1 MAKQNFLSGGFYGK
15 LGAMVGQRWKNKR
28 TIRTYVI
35 PHNPNTPEQKR
46 NRSNFAGAVQ
56 YAQMGMQMNY
66 YCNLFENP
74 GFTKWNYRMSV
85 ARNLKFSGMTDL
97 NLIPLYP
104 TDFTPPVTITNIKVN
119 SITGNNHITFSV
131 PELTAAEDRVFS
143 MMFALYNEA
152 SLFRGYKL
160 YLGYYS
166 KNNPQIL
173 EVDVDDVK
181 EINSHCFVRLVTNDD
196 QDSSKDMIASAS
208 IAVQMEEIDRHM
220 FDCSISMIE
229 KSASGFTIT
238 FAEPWRENPSV
249 NTVSFDL
256 SFVSDGMRKVV
267 SYSDRVLVNNNGLC
281 SVIVPYST
289 TYNQDLPALPEGSGI
304 SGVNVN
310 YTGQGYE
317 ITLTDGS
324 APYSDTDL
332 VRNLDK
338 QFAHYD
344 GDGVKVSIA
353 ALFSGTV
360 QERSVQMNYCT
371 EGRFGDSSIL
381 NGIFSV
387 SANDGYL
394 NIRATGTDRDYPMKE
409 ENSYIDIP
417 EMDVVSEG
425 VTYRKQAERK
435 YFSNDVT
442 VSNYLVDNSL
452 DTVLYKVKK
461 HDANN
466 YFKLKAEVGGL
477 KLEYGEVKDSRFID
491 IITNTDG
498 SVVSTI
504 ESWSEKNG
512 SAGNYSLSYYG
523 SFQNDPNQK
532 KVTDDSTVS
541 YVGTI
546 LDNPRLEYN
555 GILYDTGK
563 YASKI
568 SDWPNVIYEGKD
580 EHEFDCGVSL
590 IEKSAAG
597 LKVTFREPWMDAPD
611 TNKISLQVSCISDGA
626 QKVLSLSDGV
636 LKNNGGFCSVE
647 VPYPT
652 TYNQDLPSFPV
663 GSYLAAINVQYE
675 GQTYKITLSNGNSPY
690 SDTDLVRNLDRP
702 IAHNTNDSVRVNLRV
717 PFSGIG
723 VDQNVQM
730 NFFTEGRFGDS
741 SILSSLFSVTS
752 DGSFLNI
759 RASGTYRSY
768 PMREANCYIDVP
780 SFDVVSN
787 GVTYRKTA
795 EKKYFS
801 NTVTVSGY
809 LIDNQNR
816 ITLEKLKA
824 EEADIY
830 PQFMVTVDGL
840 KLEYGDVGDGRFVEM
855 IENPNGTV
863 ITEIEQWVEQVGS
876 AGNYSLSYYAN
887 IEQDPEYD
895 SIRDASNLTFIG
907 TVGGSVY
914 LGYNGILYDTGKN
927 GRTPADW
934 STIV

>member
-104 TDFTPPVTITNIKVN
+104 TDFTPPTTITQIKVN
-119 SITGNNHITFSV
+119 SMTGKNHVTFSV
-131 PELTAAEDRVFS
+131 PELIAQEDRVFS

-160 YLGYYS
+160 YLGYYL
-166 KNNPQIL
+166 KNNPQLL

-196 QDSSKDMIASAS
+196 QDSIKDMIASAS
-208 IAVQMEEIDRHM
+208 LAVQMEEIDRHT
-220 FDCSISMIE
+220 FDCSISMVA

-238 FAEPWRENPSV
+238 FAEPWKENPTV
-249 NTVSFDL
+249 NTVSFNL
-256 SFVSDGMRKVV
+256 SFISDGMRKVV

-281 SVIVPYST
+281 SVDVPYST

-338 QFAHYD
+338 PLAHNTA
-344 GDGVKVSIA
+344 DGVKVS
-353 ALFSGTV
+353 
-360 QERSVQMNYCT
+360 
-371 EGRFGDSSIL
+371 
-381 NGIFSV
+381 
-387 SANDGYL
+387 
-394 NIRATGTDRDYPMKE
+394 
-409 ENSYIDIP
+409 
-417 EMDVVSEG
+417 
-425 VTYRKQAERK
+425 
-435 YFSNDVT
+435 
-442 VSNYLVDNSL
+442 
-452 DTVLYKVKK
+452 
-461 HDANN
+461 
-466 YFKLKAEVGGL
+466 
-477 KLEYGEVKDSRFID
+477 
-491 IITNTDG
+491 
-498 SVVSTI
+498 
-504 ESWSEKNG
+504 
-512 SAGNYSLSYYG
+512 
-523 SFQNDPNQK
+523 
-532 KVTDDSTVS
+532 
-541 YVGTI
+541 
-546 LDNPRLEYN
+546 
-555 GILYDTGK
+555 
-563 YASKI
+563 
-568 SDWPNVIYEGKD
+568 
-580 EHEFDCGVSL
+580 
-590 IEKSAAG
+590 
-597 LKVTFREPWMDAPD
+597 
-611 TNKISLQVSCISDGA
+611 
-626 QKVLSLSDGV
+626 
-636 LKNNGGFCSVE
+636 
-647 VPYPT
+647 
-652 TYNQDLPSFPV
+652 
-663 GSYLAAINVQYE
+663 
-675 GQTYKITLSNGNSPY
+675 
-690 SDTDLVRNLDRP
+690 
-702 IAHNTNDSVRVNLRV
+702 LRV
-717 PFSGIG
+717 PFSGSGVGENVQFSGIG

-730 NFFTEGRFGDS
+730 NFFTEGRYGDS
-741 SILSSLFSVTS
+741 SILSGLFSITS
-752 DGSFLNI
+752 DGSYLNI
-759 RASGTYRSY
+759 RATGTHRDY

-787 GVTYRKTA
+787 GVTYRMAA

-801 NTVTVSGY
+801 NTVTVSDY

-816 ITLEKLKA
+816 ITLEKLKQ
-824 EEADIY
+824 EDADLY
-830 PQFMVTVDGL
+830 PQFAVTVDDL
-840 KLEYGDVGDGRFVEM
+840 KLDFGEVTNERFIEE

-863 ITEIEQWVEQVGS
+863 ITEIEQWVEQSGS
-876 AGNYSLSYYAN
+876 AGNYSLAYYAN

-895 SIRDASNLTFIG
+895 SIRAGSNLTFIG
-907 TVGGSVY
+907 TGGGSVY
-914 LGYNGILYDTGKN
+914 LEYNGILYNTGKY

>member
-74 GFTKWNYRMSV
+74 NFTKWNYRMSV

-104 TDFTPPVTITNIKVN
+104 TDFTPPTTITKIKVN
-119 SITGNNHITFSV
+119 STTGNNHVTFDV
-131 PELTAAEDRVFS
+131 PELIAEENRVFS

-160 YLGYYS
+160 YLGYYD
-166 KNNPQIL
+166 KDYPQLL

-181 EINSHCFVRLVTNDD
+181 EINSHCFVRIITNDD
-196 QDSSKDMIASAS
+196 QDSSKDMIASAR
-208 IAVQMEEIDRHM
+208 IAVQMEEIDRHT
-220 FDCSISMIE
+220 FDCSVSMIE

-238 FAEPWRENPSV
+238 FAEPWRENPTV

-256 SFVSDGMRKVV
+256 SFISDGTRKVV
-267 SYSDRVLVNNNGLC
+267 SYADRVLVNNNGLC
-281 SVIVPYST
+281 SVDVPYST

-304 SGVNVN
+304 SNVNVS
-310 YTGQGYE
+310 YAGQGYE

-324 APYSDTDL
+324 ASYSDADL
-332 VRNLDK
+332 ARNLDK
-338 QFAHYD
+338 PFEHDTAD
-344 GDGVKVSIA
+344 SVKVS
-353 ALFSGTV
+353 LRVPFSGAGV
-360 QERSVQMNYCT
+360 DKNVQMDYFT

-381 NGIFSV
+381 SGLFSIT
-387 SANDGYL
+387 SDGGFL
-394 NIRATGTDRDYPMKE
+394 NVRATGTYASYPMRE
-409 ENSYIDIP
+409 ANCYMDVPSF
-417 EMDVVSEG
+417 DVVSNG
-425 VTYRKQAERK
+425 VTYRKTAEKK

-442 VSNYLVDNSL
+442 TSNYLVDSSI

-461 HDANN
+461 HGASN

-477 KLEYGEVKDSRFID
+477 KLDYGQVKDPMFINS
-491 IITNTDG
+491 ITNTDG
-498 SVVSTI
+498 SVVSDI
-504 ESWSEKNG
+504 QSWSEKNG
-512 SAGNYSLSYYG
+512 SAGNYSLSYFG
-523 SFQNDPNQK
+523 SFQDDPNQK
-532 KVTDDSTVS
+532 KVTDDSIVS
-541 YVGTI
+541 FAGTGGGAI
-546 LDNPRLEYN
+546 FLEYN

-568 SDWPNVIYEGKD
+568 AEWSNVIYEGKD
-580 EHEFDCGVSL
+580 EHDFDCSVSL
-590 IEKSAAG
+590 IEKSATG
-597 LKVTFREPWMDAPD
+597 LKVTFKEPWMDAPG
-611 TNKISLQVSCISDGA
+611 TNKVSMQVSCISDGA
-626 QKVLSLSDGV
+626 QKVLTLSDGV
-636 LKNNGGFCSVE
+636 LKNNSGFCSVD

-663 GSYLAAINVQYE
+663 GSYLAAINVEYE
-675 GQTYKITLSNGNSPY
+675 GETYKITLSNGNSPY
-690 SDTDLVRNLDRP
+690 NDTDLTRNLDRP
-702 IAHNTNDSVRVNLRV
+702 IAHDTADSVKVSLRV
-717 PFSGIG
+717 PFSGTGI
-723 VDQNVQM
+723 DQNVRM

-741 SILSSLFSVTS
+741 SILSSLFSITS
-752 DGSFLNI
+752 DGSFLNV
-759 RASGTYRSY
+759 RATGTYRSY
-768 PMREANCYIDVP
+768 PMREANCYMDIP

-787 GVTYRKTA
+787 GVTYRKAA

-801 NTVTVSGY
+801 NTVTVSDY
-809 LIDNQNR
+809 LIDNGNR
-816 ITLEKLKA
+816 RTLIKTK
-824 EEADIY
+824 EEESSLY
-830 PQFMVTVDGL
+830 PQFMIAVDGL
-840 KLEYGDVGDGRFVEM
+840 KLDFGEVKNERF
-855 IENPNGTV
+855 IEEITNPNGTV
-863 ITEIEQWVEQVGS
+863 ITEIEQWVEQTGS
-876 AGNYSLSYYAN
+876 AGNYSLSYFAN

-895 SIRDASNLTFIG
+895 SIRDDSRLSFIG
-907 TVGGSVY
+907 TEGGSPY
-914 LGYNGILYDTGKN
+914 LEYNGILYDTGKY